1 MNAEGMEVQM
11 SDHAKADLAANLICV
26 YAWIVNLAVP
36 LTLDA
41 KCNVNAEGME
51 I

>member
-11 SDHAKADLAANLICV
+11 SDHARV
-26 YAWIVNLAVP
+26 H
-36 LTLDA
+36 LDA
-41 KCNVNAEGME
+41 NIVWMQRAWKFKWVIMLEY